1 MMHTSER
8 DHDLRLHLEKLDCT
22 DSRMLCV
29 SCGCLSYIYKAGVD
43 VVTACAAIPG
53 GQLDTIIII

>member
-1 MMHTSER
+1 MYTSER
-8 DHDLRLHLEKLDCT
+8 DHDVRLNPEKVDST
-22 DSRMLCV
+22 DSRMLCL
-29 SCGCLSYIYKAGVD
+29 SSGRLSYIDKAGVD